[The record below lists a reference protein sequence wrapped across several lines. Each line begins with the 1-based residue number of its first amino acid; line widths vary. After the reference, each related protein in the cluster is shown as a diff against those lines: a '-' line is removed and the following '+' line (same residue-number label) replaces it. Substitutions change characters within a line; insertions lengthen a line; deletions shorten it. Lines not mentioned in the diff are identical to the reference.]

1 MRFGLPL
8 LVLAGPAALGG
19 IREMARR
26 EIRTRV
32 LAAAGIVAYTA
43 AALVLS
49 DWVRQQA
56 PSIRAWE
63 AAHATTSAAGR

>member
-8 LVLAGPAALGG
+8 LLLAGPAALAA
-19 IREMARR
+19 IRELARA
-26 EIRTRV
+26 RV
-32 LAAAGIVAYTA
+32 SRLGAVASIAIVGYTT
-43 AALVLS
+43 AALVVS

-63 AAHATTSAAGR
+63 AAHATTRAK